1 MILLIVRTH
10 QECQHHI
17 YFIKPV
23 PNPKN
28 IQQVQTDIFA
38 SIPTNQHNQVV
49 MAICSSNDNIKRND
63 DYQEVNSINDLVK
76 ALDDPDRFNQN
87 LAYRVKNNSH
97 LQKIRHR

>member
-28 IQQVQTDIFA
+28 IQQVQTNISA
-38 SIPTNQHNQVV
+38 AIPTNQRNQVV
-49 MAICSSNDNIKRND
+49 MAICSSNDNIQCQHN
-63 DYQEVNSINDLVK
+63 YQKVNSINDFVK
-76 ALDDPDRFNQN
+76 ALDDPDRFNQK
-87 LAYRVKNNSH
+87 LAYKVKNNSH

>member
-23 PNPKN
+23 PNPKD
-28 IQQVQTDIFA
+28 IHQIQTDIFA
-38 SIPTNQHNQVV
+38 TIPDSQRNQVV
-49 MAICSSNDNIKRND
+49 MAICSSNDNIQCQHN
-63 DYQEVNSINDLVK
+63 YQEVNSIKDFVK
-76 ALDDPDRFNQN
+76 ELDDPDRFNQK
-87 LAYRVKNNSH
+87 LAYKVKNNSH

>member
-28 IQQVQTDIFA
+28 IHQVQTDISA
-38 SIPTNQHNQVV
+38 AIPTNQRNQVV
-49 MAICSSNDNIKRND
+49 MAIYSSNDDIKRND
-63 DYQEVNSINDLVK
+63 DYQEVNSINDFVK
-76 ALDDPDRFNQN
+76 ALDDPDQFNQN
-87 LAYRVKNNSH
+87 LVYKIKNNSH
-97 LQKIRHR
+97 LQKIHHR

>member
-28 IQQVQTDIFA
+28 IQQVQTDISA
-38 SIPTNQHNQVV
+38 AIPANQHNQVIT
-49 MAICSSNDNIKRND
+49 AICSSNDDIKRND
-63 DYQEVNSINDLVK
+63 DYQEVNSINDFVK

-97 LQKIRHR
+97 LQKIRH

>member
-23 PNPKN
+23 PNPKD
-28 IQQVQTDIFA
+28 IHQVQTDI
-38 SIPTNQHNQVV
+38 SDEIPDSQRNQVV
-49 MAICSSNDNIKRND
+49 MAICSSNDNIQCQH
-63 DYQEVNSINDLVK
+63 DYQKVNSINDFVK
-76 ALDDPDRFNQN
+76 ELDDPDQFNKN
-87 LAYRVKNNSH
+87 LTYKVKNNSH